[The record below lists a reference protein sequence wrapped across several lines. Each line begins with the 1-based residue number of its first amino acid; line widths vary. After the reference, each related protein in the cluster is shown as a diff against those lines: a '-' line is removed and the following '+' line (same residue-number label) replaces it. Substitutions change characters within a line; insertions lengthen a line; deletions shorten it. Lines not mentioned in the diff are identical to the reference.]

1 MYMKKENK
9 VRLIF
14 WGTIWL
20 IMVILS
26 IVGAQL
32 YVNGIGTYGKIRKEL
47 KPVNDSF
54 NNLSTI
60 SRYNDAGIEIK
71 AKLKNDKIIV
81 RYKTDT
87 IDASYDFKYDNSIGV
102 GTLVMQFGNNSADK
116 DISMSVARFMIDA
129 VAVKNGHA
137 EGEVF
142 KDYQFDYFYNTNVI
156 QGLGI
161 SDEGTTTTVKI
172 NLETVITDTLK
183 NNVPPNII
191 DTSTTIQRWEMQM
204 KTTENMITVFAKTN
218 NENYATYKTD
228 ISSIVERNKLEL
240 SWIDYESLTDID
252 LRYLSSNYNIININD
267 FYTMITSYGSKIGEI
282 NGVKTIDE
290 IETILKKSNTEN

>member
-71 AKLKNDKIIV
+71 AKLKNDKITV

-290 IETILKKSNTEN
+290 IEAILKKSNTES

>member
-32 YVNGIGTYGKIRKEL
+32 YANGIGTYGKIRKEL

-290 IETILKKSNTEN
+290 IEAILKKINTES

>member
-32 YVNGIGTYGKIRKEL
+32 YANGIGTYGKIRKEL

-252 LRYLSSNYNIININD
+252 LRYLNSNYNIININD

-290 IETILKKSNTEN
+290 IETILKKSNTES

>member
-1 MYMKKENK
+1 MKKENK

>member
-1 MYMKKENK
+1 MKKENK

-191 DTSTTIQRWEMQM
+191 DTSTTIQRWEMKM

-290 IETILKKSNTEN
+290 IEAILKKSNTES

>member
-32 YVNGIGTYGKIRKEL
+32 YANGIGTYGKIRKEL

-290 IETILKKSNTEN
+290 IEAILKKSNTES